1 MPAPIRIV
9 QVASL
14 GDIGDNIYRVH
25 EPAAALA
32 QLPGVHMFEV
42 HAQSRHRDAA
52 ALAADV
58 LVLTMTLDVEVFRLI
73 HQRRLLGKP
82 TLCEVNDYLPGVQP
96 GNPAHRSWS
105 DPRGQYLFE
114 QLIVR
119 SDAVQVSSAALG
131 QRVSLLTQH
140 LAVFDNQLAFLPPPR
155 LWPDPAHSPAG
166 LVIGWGGSLGHFQDL
181 QYIAPALIG
190 WLQRHPQARL
200 EIMADPSM
208 AALFEGVAPGQF
220 QFRHAGSLAHYLQWL
235 GTLDI
240 GLAPLLPTAYNRCR
254 SDVKFM
260 EYAAHGVVP
269 VLQRL
274 EPYACVRDGETGFLF
289 ENPRQ
294 LLTILD
300 TLAGAP
306 ALRQR
311 VADAAYGYLHS
322 QRRIGQH
329 APRRLDFYRQQ
340 IARAKSAHT
349 PTDIPPP
356 LASAAAVPLLSL
368 PGWQALGPHHHRLD
382 LCNPAE
388 HHSAAGVAALQSGNL
403 AQACVEFS
411 AAARL
416 DPGDATA
423 CSFLGHCLL
432 KQGRFALARQALERA
447 MALDPLLS
455 RPVRAL
461 ARLHSTVA
469 QHYTQRAAQLNPLPA
484 KNSAHIL
491 FSPFVAPVSI
501 TDKKDVSHA

>member
-1 MPAPIRIV
+1 MPAPLTIV

-14 GDIGDNIYRVH
+14 GTIGDNIYRVH

-82 TLCEVNDYLPGVQP
+82 TICEVNDYLPDVQP
-96 GNPAHRSWS
+96 SNPAHHTWS

-131 QRVSLLTQH
+131 QRVAGLTQH
-140 LAVFDNQLAFLPPPR
+140 LAVFDNQLASLPAPR
-155 LWPDPAHSPAG
+155 HWPDPAPSGAP
-166 LVIGWGGSLGHFQDL
+166 LVLGWGGSLGHWQDL
-181 QYIAPALIG
+181 QHIAPALIA

-220 QFRHAGSLAHYLQWL
+220 QYRLPGSLAHYLQWL
-235 GTLDI
+235 ATLDI
-240 GLAPLLPTAYNRCR
+240 GLAPLLPTPYNQCR

-274 EPYACVRDGETGFLF
+274 APYARVRDGETGFLF
-289 ENPRQ
+289 DNPTH

-311 VADAAYGYLHS
+311 VATAAHGYLHS
-322 QRRIGQH
+322 QRRIEQH
-329 APRRLDFYRQQ
+329 AHQRLDFYRQQ
-340 IARAKSAHT
+340 LDRVQARQMATPSASAIA
-349 PTDIPPP
+349 PQ
-356 LASAAAVPLLSL
+356 LASAAAVALLSL
-368 PGWQALGPHHHRLD
+368 PGWQTLGPKHHRLD
-382 LCNPAE
+382 LVHPGE
-388 HHSAAGVAALQSGNL
+388 HHSAAGVAALQTNNL
-403 AQACVEFS
+403 AQAGVEFS

-416 DPGDATA
+416 DPSDATA
-423 CSFLGHCLL
+423 YSWLGHCLL
-432 KQGRFALARQALERA
+432 RQGRTGLARQALERA

-461 ARLHSTVA
+461 ARLHRSVA
-469 QHYTQRAAQLNPLPA
+469 HQYTQRAAQLNPLPA
-484 KNSAHIL
+484 RNGAPIQL
-491 FSPFVAPVSI
+491 SPRTAPAATQI
-501 TDKKDVSHA
+501 